1 MIYILLG
8 TIGFLI
14 VHLFD
19 LVSLKRIPLAKP
31 ATWALGSSLLVYSVV
46 MASLQS
52 DRLPLP
58 TWSTWLGW
66 LLLLVSLL
74 ILGYS
79 LFGNL
84 PFRKTYVAMG
94 VPDKL
99 IKTGLY
105 ALARHPGVFCFIL
118 VMLSLLLISRS
129 SLLLMAAPI
138 WIIADILLVV
148 IQDRFFFGR
157 MFPGYDRYRQE
168 TPMLLPNRKSIN
180 TSIGYLRKVSAK

>member
-1 MIYILLG
+1 MVYISLG
-8 TIGFLI
+8 TLGFLI

-19 LVSLKRIPLAKP
+19 LISLKRIPLAKP
-31 ATWALGSSLLVYSVV
+31 ATWALGSGLLVYSVV

-66 LLLLVSLL
+66 LLLSVSLL

-84 PFRKTYVAMG
+84 PFRKTYLATG

-105 ALARHPGVFCFIL
+105 ALVRHPGIFGFTL

-180 TSIGYLRKVSAK
+180 TSIGYFRKASAK